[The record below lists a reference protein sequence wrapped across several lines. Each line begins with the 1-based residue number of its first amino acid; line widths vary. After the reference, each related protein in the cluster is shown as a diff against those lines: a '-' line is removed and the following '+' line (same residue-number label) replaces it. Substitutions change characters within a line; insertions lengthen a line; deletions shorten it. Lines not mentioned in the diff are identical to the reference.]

1 MTKEYISIHKLCESY
16 QIPNSF
22 FQELQEFDLIPV
34 YKEAEEPMI
43 EASAIPQ
50 VEKIM
55 RLHFDLNIN
64 LEGIDVIINLLQQI
78 ETLQEEIT
86 QLKRRLSLYE

>member
-1 MTKEYISIHKLCESY
+1 
-16 QIPNSF
+16 
-22 FQELQEFDLIPV
+22 
-34 YKEAEEPMI
+34 MI